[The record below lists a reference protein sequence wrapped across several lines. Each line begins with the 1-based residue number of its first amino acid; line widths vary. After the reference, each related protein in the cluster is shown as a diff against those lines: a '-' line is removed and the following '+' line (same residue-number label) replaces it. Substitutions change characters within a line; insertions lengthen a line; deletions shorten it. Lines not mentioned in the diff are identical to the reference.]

1 MTSEQMALFALI
13 GLGLTFLGVLVAI
26 VGIPWYLGRKL
37 TRVEHALALQG
48 RTTNGL
54 LALLGQLL
62 QIMHK
67 RQALSDN
74 EFQQLI
80 RSYTDMAQVPSHA
93 SPLTPDENQRL
104 NSYLAKA
111 RNGDFF
117 TAAEVE
123 DYNSLVRK
131 VEQEK
136 KNDPSVWPLVALGAF
151 LFGLFVASQKK

>member
-1 MTSEQMALFALI
+1 MTTDTIVLLTLI
-13 GLGLTFLGVLVAI
+13 GLGLTFVGVLVAI
-26 VGIPWYLGRKL
+26 IGAAWYLGRKL
-37 TRVEHALALQG
+37 TRVEHGLALQG

-54 LALLGQLL
+54 LALVGQLL

-67 RQALSDN
+67 RKALSDD

-93 SPLTPDENQRL
+93 SPLTPDENERL

-111 RNGDFF
+111 RSGDFF

-123 DYNSLVRK
+123 DYNALVRHL
-131 VEQEK
+131 EQER